1 MWSKLVAKL
10 EIWPALTEFCH
21 SSTEK
26 YMKVQLVLCAR
37 YLPNQRDRW
46 LDIRG
51 HRVIQVRGH
60 SPEKIKVYFDIA
72 CSLPSKCLRPSA
84 SKAD

>member
-1 MWSKLVAKL
+1 MIFWQGNNFRKRVLWLLFPVLV
-10 EIWPALTEFCH
+10 
-21 SSTEK
+21 
-26 YMKVQLVLCAR
+26 VQLVLCAR

-72 CSLPSKCLRPSA
+72 CSLPSKPSPPSLA
-84 SKAD
+84 WISAA